1 MKKCISTV
9 VFLSLPLFFLS
20 QNVLAHDVCVGTRLP
35 HTQTYEG
42 PTFCTD
48 VSIHNLIVNGPL
60 TVSGS
65 RLYGITKVSG
75 PITATYTCFDHI
87 HATQGGLANLVS
99 ITGNSIVKGCLIF
112 EGTSGIYQLDN
123 SSFIYGGVTNGS
135 KLK

>member
-1 MKKCISTV
+1 MKKTFTTV
-9 VFLSLPLFFLS
+9 VFIFLS
-20 QNVLAHDVCVGTRLP
+20 HNALAHDVCIGTRLP

-48 VSIHNLIVNGPL
+48 VSIHNLVVNGPL

-87 HATQGGLANLVS
+87 HETQGGLPNLVS

-112 EGTSGIYQLDN
+112 EGARGVYQLD
-123 SSFIYGGVTNGS
+123 STSFIYGGVTNGS